1 MKLTVL
7 QENLNKILS
16 QIGRLTSNKTTLP
29 ILNNVL
35 IEAEKGLLKLTTT
48 NLEIA
53 INSQIRAK
61 VDKEAKITI
70 PCQIFANYI
79 NLLDK
84 GPIDIELLDT
94 NELSIKS
101 KNSRTKIKGTIA
113 EEFPLIPQIERKHFI
128 KINAV
133 DLKKCLD
140 KVLFTVSPTETR
152 AEISGVLFS
161 FNPDK
166 KILTLVGTDSYR
178 LAEKSL
184 VVADSNIKEKKDVI
198 VPARTILELT
208 RILEDAGTV
217 EIFLAENQI
226 LFVYES
232 TEIISRIINGEYP
245 DYKQLIPQSFTT
257 RALLEKDALLKAVK
271 AVSLFTKT
279 GLNDINLKFD
289 AAGDKTTVSSL
300 NSQVGESQIDLK
312 SEIKG
317 EDKEI
322 VFNYRYLLDG
332 LLNLDGV
339 EISVN
344 MINDNSP
351 ALLTSPDEKDY
362 LYLVMPIKK

>member
-53 INSQIRAK
+53 INSQIGAK

-94 NELSIKS
+94 NELSLKS
-101 KNSRTKIKGTIA
+101 KNSQTKIKGTVA
-113 EEFPLIPQIERKHFI
+113 EEFPIIPQIERKDFV

-133 DLKKCLD
+133 DFKKCLD

-161 FNPDK
+161 FSPDK
-166 KILTLVGTDSYR
+166 KSLTLVGTDSYR
-178 LAEKSL
+178 LSEKSL
-184 VVADSNIKEKKDVI
+184 AIIDLNIKEK
-198 VPARTILELT
+198 
-208 RILEDAGTV
+208 GT
-217 EIFLAENQI
+217 
-226 LFVYES
+226 
-232 TEIISRIINGEYP
+232 
-245 DYKQLIPQSFTT
+245 
-257 RALLEKDALLKAVK
+257 
-271 AVSLFTKT
+271 
-279 GLNDINLKFD
+279 
-289 AAGDKTTVSSL
+289 
-300 NSQVGESQIDLK
+300 
-312 SEIKG
+312 
-317 EDKEI
+317 
-322 VFNYRYLLDG
+322 
-332 LLNLDGV
+332 
-339 EISVN
+339 
-344 MINDNSP
+344 
-351 ALLTSPDEKDY
+351 
-362 LYLVMPIKK
+362 